1 MADHLFLLRLAGD
14 FYTKARKT
22 RVRFFRRLVANPEAA
37 LQGHRIPYRLEPTW
51 SRLYLETPDPG
62 AAEVAARVFGVQS
75 VSVVER
81 RGGGGF
87 VGVGVVEGGGWGTLD
102 DVVAQGVDL
111 FAEAVR
117 GRSFAVRAS
126 RRGKRHEIGFD
137 S

>member
-22 RVRFFRRLVANPEAA
+22 RVRFFRRLVANLEAA
-37 LQGHRIPYRLEPTW
+37 LQGHNIPYRLEPTW

-75 VSVVER
+75 VSAVER
-81 RGGGGF
+81 RP
-87 VGVGVVEGGGWGTLD
+87 WGTLD
-102 DVVAQGVDL
+102 GVVASGVDF

-126 RRGKRHEIGFD
+126 RRGKRDEIGFD
-137 S
+137 SGAVERALG